1 MTRQQT
7 TKTISREDTLKRV
20 NTVRYVFLAA
30 LMTVPILGMLIGA
43 FLAIR
48 TVAIIFARSG
58 QFAKDLG
65 LAVGTVV
72 VGFAGMFA
80 AAVWGLMSGH
90 GVLALIADFLL
101 NFWILRGVVFG
112 RLAHIYTASATLAG
126 I

>member
-1 MTRQQT
+1 MYRFLLKRNDDGQ
-7 TKTISREDTLKRV
+7 LKRV

-30 LMTVPILGMLIGA
+30 LMTVPILGVLIGA

-58 QFAKDLG
+58 QLAKDLG
-65 LAVGTVV
+65 LAVGTIV

-80 AAVWGLMSGH
+80 AVWALTSGH

-112 RLAHIYTASATLAG
+112 RLAHIYTAPATSAG